1 MKSEILVI
9 AEAIL
14 ANTQILRILLD
25 KLPDAVKAEVA
36 AKVEQVT
43 PVAAPVVIP
52 VKKPVEVEIP
62 VLIPP
67 KADVAPTPSVV
78 VAPIVPT
85 AAPAPVVA
93 SPSSCPITNGK
104 ELMDYVMSSFKALG
118 SEKGARIQEVLNGIG
133 CAAINEVRTD
143 QYAALYAGIEA
154 LKAA

>member
-43 PVAAPVVIP
+43 PVAAPVVTP

-62 VLIPP
+62 VLIPSKVVEVP
-67 KADVAPTPSVV
+67 APIPVAVTPVPVV
-78 VAPIVPT
+78 V
-85 AAPAPVVA
+85 PVAVTSA
-93 SPSSCPITNGK
+93 TCPITNGK
-104 ELMDYVMSSFKALG
+104 ELMDYVMSSFKSLG

-133 CAAINEVRTD
+133 CAAINEVRAD